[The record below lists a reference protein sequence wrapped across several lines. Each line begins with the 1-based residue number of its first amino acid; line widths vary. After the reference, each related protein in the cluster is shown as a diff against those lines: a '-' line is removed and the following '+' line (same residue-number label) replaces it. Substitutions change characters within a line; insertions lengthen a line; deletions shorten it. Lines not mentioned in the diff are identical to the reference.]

1 MREKASATYERIKVF
16 YDKPIIYLH
25 ITVPFMNFGWT
36 RIWSNKTFNKIKRY
50 SEGPKKKKRGILN
63 LPKDLKYDKCLKR
76 IKNKVLIK
84 SISI

>member
-25 ITVPFMNFGWT
+25 ITVPFINFGWT
-36 RIWSNKTFNKIKRY
+36 RTWAIKLSTRWKDTQDDQ
-50 SEGPKKKKRGILN
+50 KKAFLN
-63 LPKDLKYDKCLKR
+63 LPKHLKIKYDKCLKG